1 MEVVAQVGAQVGMRV
16 GVQVGAHPVGVRVG
30 AQVGTRV
37 GAHPG
42 GVRVGGQVGV
52 QVGRRAPDY
61 MSLGVPVG
69 VGVLVGD
76 AAPGWTGPLTVERI
90 FLVGCAALYIR
101 AAAARPHPRMLSRT
115 FAELFERA
123 PCTMRRGG
131 SRRISPLIARA
142 AH

>member
-1 MEVVAQVGAQVGMRV
+1 MRV

-42 GVRVGGQVGV
+42 GVRVGV

-61 MSLGVPVG
+61 MPLGVPVG

-90 FLVGCAALYIR
+90 FLVEAAPRFTSELQRGPIR
-101 AAAARPHPRMLSRT
+101 VS
-115 FAELFERA
+115 
-123 PCTMRRGG
+123 
-131 SRRISPLIARA
+131 
-142 AH
+142 

>member
-1 MEVVAQVGAQVGMRV
+1 VAQVGARVGMRV
-16 GVQVGAHPVGVRVG
+16 GAHPGGVRVG

-42 GVRVGGQVGV
+42 GVRVGAPVGV

-61 MSLGVPVG
+61 MQLGVPVG

-90 FLVGCAALYIR
+90 FLVEAAPR
-101 AAAARPHPRMLSRT
+101 FRAAARPYPRKLSRT
-115 FAELFERA
+115 FAELF
-123 PCTMRRGG
+123 
-131 SRRISPLIARA
+131 
-142 AH
+142 

>member
-1 MEVVAQVGAQVGMRV
+1 MRV

-42 GVRVGGQVGV
+42 GVRVGV

-61 MSLGVPVG
+61 MPLGVPVG

-90 FLVGCAALYIR
+90 FLLEAAPRFR
-101 AAAARPHPRMLSRT
+101 AAARRYPRKLSRT
-115 FAELFERA
+115 FAELF
-123 PCTMRRGG
+123 
-131 SRRISPLIARA
+131 
-142 AH
+142 

>member
-1 MEVVAQVGAQVGMRV
+1 MRV

-61 MSLGVPVG
+61 MQLGVPVG

-90 FLVGCAALYIR
+90 FLLEAAPRFYVR